1 MKKKKFQSREVQQKI
16 DKVLHGAIKAGDELK
31 KILQKARNKFE
42 SADEETK
49 KKVVMGVAGAV
60 AALTA
65 IIGIKKITK
74 KSRKKEK

>member
-1 MKKKKFQSREVQQKI
+1 MKKKKSQSREVRQNI
-16 DKVLHGAIKAGDELK
+16 DKVLHGVIYAGNELK
-31 KILQKARNKFE
+31 SLLRKARDKFE
-42 SADEETK
+42 EADEETK

-74 KSRKKEK
+74 KTRKKD